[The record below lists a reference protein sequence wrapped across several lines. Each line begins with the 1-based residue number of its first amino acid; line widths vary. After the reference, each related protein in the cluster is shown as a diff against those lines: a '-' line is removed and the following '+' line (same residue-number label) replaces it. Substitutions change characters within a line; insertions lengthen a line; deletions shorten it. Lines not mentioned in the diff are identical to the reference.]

1 MIWIETIINGVLLGG
16 LYGLF
21 GVGLALVFGVTRIV
35 NIMHGEFI
43 ALSAF
48 IALGV
53 STLLPNVHPLLLI
66 FPVVVISFALGY
78 ALQALFVNRSMRFPD
93 PLAPLLLTFGLS
105 VIVRNLMIEEL
116 GVSPRTIRQGDFGR
130 LSVDFFGIHIGVL
143 PLVTLALAIILFVV
157 LQLVL
162 QLTEI
167 GRTVRATADN
177 SEVVRLMGVR
187 PASVYNIVMG
197 VSFAL
202 AGVAGLMLALRTT
215 FTPFSGVERLLI
227 SFEVVVMGGLGSF
240 WGAMLGG
247 IALGVAQLVGLRLN
261 PNSGFLYANL
271 VFLAFVMLRPN
282 GLFGART

>member
-1 MIWIETIINGVLLGG
+1 LIWVATIINGVLLGG

-21 GVGLALVFGVTRIV
+21 GVGLALVFGVTRII

-48 IALGV
+48 IALGI
-53 STLLPNVHPLLLI
+53 STVLPQAHPLLLI
-66 FPVVVISFALGY
+66 PPVVVVSFALGY
-78 ALQALFVNRSMRFPD
+78 ALQAIFINRAMRLPN

-105 VIVRNLMIEEL
+105 VIARNLMVEAF
-116 GVSPRTIRQGDFGR
+116 GVNPRSVRQGDFAQ
-130 LSVDFFGIHIGVL
+130 LSIDVFGIPIGVL
-143 PLVTLALAIILFVV
+143 PLVTLALAVALFVA

-162 QLTEI
+162 RRTEI
-167 GRTVRATADN
+167 GRIVRATADN

-187 PASVYNIVMG
+187 PSSVYNIVMG
-197 VSFAL
+197 LSFAL
-202 AGVAGLMLALRTT
+202 AGIAGLMLALRTT

-227 SFEVVVMGGLGSF
+227 SFEVVVLGGLGSF

-261 PNSGFLYANL
+261 PDSGFLYADL
-271 VFLAFVMLRPN
+271 MFFAFVMLRPN
-282 GLFGART
+282 GLFGARQ

>member
-1 MIWIETIINGVLLGG
+1 MVWIGTVINGVLLGG

-48 IALGV
+48 IALGIA
-53 STLLPNVHPLLLI
+53 TLLPNVHPLLLI
-66 FPVVVISFALGY
+66 FPVVVVSFGLGY
-78 ALQALFVNRSMRFPD
+78 ALQAIFINRSMRLPD

-105 VIVRNLMIEEL
+105 VIVRNLMIEGF
-116 GVSPRTIRQGDFGR
+116 GVNPRTIRQGNFGQ
-130 LSVDFFGIHIGVL
+130 LSIDIFGIQIGVL
-143 PLVTLALAIILFVV
+143 PLVTLALAAALFLALQFV
-157 LQLVL
+157 LRR
-162 QLTEI
+162 TEI
-167 GRTVRATADN
+167 GRIVRATADN

-187 PASVYNIVMG
+187 PSAVYNIVMG
-197 VSFAL
+197 LSFAL
-202 AGVAGLMLALRTT
+202 AGIAGLMLALRTT

-271 VFLAFVMLRPN
+271 VFLVFVMLRPN
-282 GLFGART
+282 GLFGARP

>member
-1 MIWIETIINGVLLGG
+1 MVWVGTIINGVLLGG

-48 IALGV
+48 IALAISSLV
-53 STLLPNVHPLLLI
+53 PNVHPLLLI
-66 FPVVVISFALGY
+66 FPVVVVSFALGY
-78 ALQALFVNRSMRFPD
+78 VLQAVFVNRSMRLPD

-105 VIVRNLMIEEL
+105 VIVRNLMIEAF
-116 GVSPRTIRQGDFGR
+116 GVNPRAIHQGDFGQ
-130 LSVDFFGIHIGVL
+130 LSIDVFGIQLGVL
-143 PLVTLALAIILFVV
+143 PLVTLALAVGLFIA

-162 QLTEI
+162 RRTVI
-167 GRTVRATADN
+167 GRIVRATTDN

-187 PASVYNIVMG
+187 PSSVYNIVMG
-197 VSFAL
+197 LSFAL

-240 WGAMLGG
+240 WGAMLAG

-271 VFLAFVMLRPN
+271 VFFVFVMLRPN
-282 GLFGART
+282 GLFGARR

>member
-1 MIWIETIINGVLLGG
+1 VVWLGTIINGVLLGG

-48 IALGV
+48 VALGI
-53 STLLPNVHPLLLI
+53 SALAPGIHPLLLI
-66 FPVVVISFALGY
+66 VPVVVISFALGY
-78 ALQALFVNRSMRFPD
+78 ALQAVFINRAMRLPD

-105 VIVRNLMIEEL
+105 VIARNLMVEIL
-116 GVSPRTIRQGDFGR
+116 GVSPRTIHQGDFGR
-130 LSVDFFGIHIGVL
+130 LSIDVFGIPIGVL
-143 PLVTLALAIILFVV
+143 PVVTLTLAVALF
-157 LQLVL
+157 LVL
-162 QLTEI
+162 QFVLRRTEI
-167 GRTVRATADN
+167 GRVIRATADN
-177 SEVVRLMGVR
+177 PEVVRLMGVR
-187 PASVYNIVMG
+187 PSSIYNIVMG

-202 AGVAGLMLALRTT
+202 AGIAGLMLALRTS

-227 SFEVVVMGGLGSF
+227 SFEVVVLGGLGSF

-261 PNSGFLYANL
+261 PNSGFLYGNL
-271 VFLAFVMLRPN
+271 LFFAFIMLRPN
-282 GLFGART
+282 GLFGARQ

>member
-1 MIWIETIINGVLLGG
+1 MLLGG

-53 STLLPNVHPLLLI
+53 SSLLPDVHPLVLI
-66 FPVVVISFALGY
+66 MPVVVVSFALGY
-78 ALQALFVNRSMRFPD
+78 ALQAVLVNRSMRLPD

-105 VIVRNLMIEEL
+105 VIVRNLMIEGF
-116 GVSPRTIRQGDFGR
+116 GVNPRHIRQGDFGQ
-130 LSVDFFGIHIGVL
+130 LSIDVFGIPVGVL
-143 PLVTLALAIILFVV
+143 PVVTLMLAVTLFV
-157 LQLVL
+157 LCNCCCGERSSAASFAPLPI
-162 QLTEI
+162 TAEI
-167 GRTVRATADN
+167 
-177 SEVVRLMGVR
+177 VRLMGVR

-197 VSFAL
+197 LSFAL

-240 WGAMLGG
+240 WGAMLAG

-271 VFLAFVMLRPN
+271 VFFAFVMLRPN
-282 GLFGART
+282 GLFGTRQ

>member
-1 MIWIETIINGVLLGG
+1 VVWIGTILNGILLGG

-48 IALGV
+48 IALAI
-53 STLLPNVHPLLLI
+53 STFVPNIHPLLLI
-66 FPVVVISFALGY
+66 VPVVIISFVLGY
-78 ALQALFVNRSMRFPD
+78 ALQALLVNRSMRLPD

-105 VIVRNLMIEEL
+105 VIVRNLMTEAFGVNPRALPQGTFGQLSIE
-116 GVSPRTIRQGDFGR
+116 
-130 LSVDFFGIHIGVL
+130 FFGIRVGVL
-143 PLVTLALAIILFVV
+143 PLVTLGISIALFVA

-162 QLTEI
+162 RHTEL
-167 GRTVRATADN
+167 GRIVRATADN
-177 SEVVRLMGVR
+177 NEVVRLMGVR
-187 PASVYNIVMG
+187 PSFVYSIVMG
-197 VSFAL
+197 LSFAL

-247 IALGVAQLVGLRLN
+247 IALGIAQLVGLRLN

-271 VFLAFVMLRPN
+271 VFFAFVLLRPN
-282 GLFGART
+282 GLFGARQ

>member
-1 MIWIETIINGVLLGG
+1 LVWLGTIINGVLLGG

-48 IALGV
+48 VALGLSV
-53 STLLPNVHPLLLI
+53 LLPNAHPLLLI
-66 FPVVVISFALGY
+66 APVVIVSFVLGY
-78 ALQALFVNRSMRFPD
+78 ALQAIFVNRAMRLPD
-93 PLAPLLLTFGLS
+93 PVAPLLLTFGLS
-105 VIVRNLMIEEL
+105 VIVRNLMVEAF
-116 GVSPRTIRQGDFGR
+116 GVNPRSIRQGDFAQ
-130 LSVDFFGIHIGVL
+130 LSIDVFGIPIGVL
-143 PLVTLALAIILFVV
+143 PLVTLALAVV
-157 LQLVL
+157 LFLVL
-162 QLTEI
+162 QFLLRRTEI
-167 GRTVRATADN
+167 GRIVRATADN
-177 SEVVRLMGVR
+177 AETVRLMGVR

-197 VSFAL
+197 LSFAL

-261 PNSGFLYANL
+261 PNSGFLYGNL
-271 VFLAFVMLRPN
+271 VFFAFVMLRPN
-282 GLFGART
+282 GLFGSRL

>member
-1 MIWIETIINGVLLGG
+1 MVWIGTIINGVLLGG

-48 IALGV
+48 IALGI
-53 STLLPNVHPLLLI
+53 SALFPNAQPLLLI
-66 FPVVVISFALGY
+66 LPLVVISFGLGY
-78 ALQALFVNRSMRFPD
+78 ALQAVFVNRSMRLPD

-105 VIVRNLMIEEL
+105 VIVRNLMIEAF
-116 GVSPRTIRQGDFGR
+116 GVSPRSIHQGDFGQ
-130 LSVDFFGIHIGVL
+130 LSVDVFGIQIGVL
-143 PLVTLALAIILFVV
+143 PLVTLALAVVLFVA

-162 QLTEI
+162 RRTEI
-167 GRTVRATADN
+167 GRIVRATADN

-187 PASVYNIVMG
+187 PSSVYNIVMG
-197 VSFAL
+197 LSFAL

-261 PNSGFLYANL
+261 PNSGFLYGNL
-271 VFLAFVMLRPN
+271 VFFVFVMLRPN
-282 GLFGART
+282 GLFGARQ

>member
-1 MIWIETIINGVLLGG
+1 MIWVGTIINGVLLGG

-21 GVGLALVFGVTRIV
+21 GVGLALVFGVTRII

-48 IALGV
+48 IALGIAAE
-53 STLLPNVHPLLLI
+53 LPNAHPLLLI
-66 FPVVVISFALGY
+66 LPVVVVSFALGY
-78 ALQALFVNRSMRFPD
+78 GLQAIFINRAMRLPV

-105 VIVRNLMIEEL
+105 VVVRNLMVAAF
-116 GVSPRTIRQGDFGR
+116 GVNPRSIRQGDFAQ
-130 LSVDFFGIHIGVL
+130 LSIDVLGIPIGVL
-143 PLVTLALAIILFVV
+143 PLVTLALAIGLFLSLQIILRR
-157 LQLVL
+157 
-162 QLTEI
+162 TEI
-167 GRTVRATADN
+167 GRIVRATADN

-187 PASVYNIVMG
+187 PSSVYNIVMG
-197 VSFAL
+197 LSFAL

-227 SFEVVVMGGLGSF
+227 SFEVVVLGGLGSF

-271 VFLAFVMLRPN
+271 VFFAFVMLRPN
-282 GLFGART
+282 GLFGVRQ

>member
-1 MIWIETIINGVLLGG
+1 LVWLGTIINGVLLGG

-48 IALGV
+48 IALAL
-53 STLLPNVHPLLLI
+53 SALLPNVHPLLLI
-66 FPVVVISFALGY
+66 APVVVISFVLGY
-78 ALQALFVNRSMRFPD
+78 ALQAIFINRAMRLPN

-105 VIVRNLMIEEL
+105 VIVRNLMVEIL
-116 GVSPRTIRQGDFGR
+116 GVSPRVISQGNFGQ
-130 LSVDFFGIHIGVL
+130 LSIDLFRISIGVL
-143 PLVTLALAIILFVV
+143 PIVTLGLAVALFLLLQFILRR
-157 LQLVL
+157 
-162 QLTEI
+162 TEI
-167 GRTVRATADN
+167 GRVVRATADN
-177 SEVVRLMGVR
+177 AEVVRLMGVR
-187 PASVYNIVMG
+187 PSFIYNIVMG

-202 AGVAGLMLALRTT
+202 AGIAGLMLSLRTS

-227 SFEVVVMGGLGSF
+227 SFEVVVLGGLGSF

-261 PNSGFLYANL
+261 PNSGFLYGNL
-271 VFLAFVMLRPN
+271 LFFAFIMLRPN
-282 GLFGART
+282 GLFGARQ

>member
-1 MIWIETIINGVLLGG
+1 MVWIETVINGVLLGG

-48 IALGV
+48 IALGI
-53 STLLPNVHPLLLI
+53 STVLPNAHPLLLVV
-66 FPVVVISFALGY
+66 PVMIVSFALGY
-78 ALQALFVNRSMRFPD
+78 VLQALFVNRSMRLPD

-105 VIVRNLMIEEL
+105 IVTRNLMIEAF
-116 GVSPRTIRQGDFGR
+116 GVNPRSIHRGDFAQ
-130 LSVDFFGIHIGVL
+130 LSIDVCGIQIGVL
-143 PLVTLALAIILFVV
+143 PVVTLALAVVLFVT

-162 QLTEI
+162 RRTKI
-167 GRTVRATADN
+167 GRIVRATADN
-177 SEVVRLMGVR
+177 GEVVRLMGVR
-187 PASVYNIVMG
+187 PSSVYSIVMG

-247 IALGVAQLVGLRLN
+247 IALGVAQLVGLRIN

-271 VFLAFVMLRPN
+271 AFFVVVLLRPN
-282 GLFGART
+282 GLLGARQ

>member
-66 FPVVVISFALGY
+66 FPVVIISFALGY

-105 VIVRNLMIEEL
+105 VIARNLMIEEL
-116 GVSPRTIRQGDFGR
+116 GVSPRTIHQGDFGR
-130 LSVDFFGIHIGVL
+130 LSIDLFGIHIGLL
-143 PLVTLALAIILFVV
+143 PLVTIALAIFLFVILQVV
-157 LQLVL
+157 LRR
-162 QLTEI
+162 TEI
-167 GRTVRATADN
+167 GRIVRATADN

-187 PASVYNIVMG
+187 PSSVYNIVMG